1 MNEKQE
7 QSQVEIAD
15 YATQPK
21 NASTGVGPFNPTLR
35 YGERGAS
42 LDVSVNPISR
52 MNHWRMME
60 QALTAHD
67 NPIAEGL
74 RSGTLKMEQAWQALG
89 ARGIPTDIDSNIF
102 TPPATDSA
110 RMTPVRS
117 TGESEVRMPLKAPN
131 ADFDG
136 NGLMVG
142 ANYLTLLEKVGMD
155 LTGNPFSGKALVKPT
170 TPLVETEYFNRKLK
184 YLGAVDE
191 ELETPEAERLR
202 RKEERRLERI
212 QRKMAGGMTLEEA
225 ERNDAYNTKAGKE
238 LRDEIPAALKAMD
251 MYNDLEL
258 LTYDQAVEQILAERK
273 PGWEARIKKLQ
284 AQQEDM
290 LTGLARSE
298 ANDQAKRKQVLLAEG
313 YSEADAEAMKVYTKV
328 EWQRL
333 QYELQRDLAYD
344 RDLYNRQYASPLLKA
359 RAYEEHIESILE
371 TKPKGWEQR
380 VISLRKEQAELLEPV
395 AIPTP
400 VMEPP
405 APPPVLDFST
415 GDLELPE
422 RFIIKDLT
430 GFKFDPD
437 TQFDGLRLPY
447 DSCLFVLGVEPERAV
462 VLATQEDE
470 DVITL
475 KLLSEQKSELPW
487 HAVATLY
494 VRLNGTKARL
504 KWANTRRALDKR
516 LGLVSCVLG
525 FMAGEQVNELEIET
539 VITAPEGRDIPPPKP
554 GWCYNVVHLTQGKKG
569 KRKDWQGGT
578 HASPREHKRKGYW
591 WPGRKGPIW
600 IKAMIVNKGVLGRV
614 DKEYHVTKIE
624 GV

>member
-7 QSQVEIAD
+7 QPQVEIAD

-117 TGESEVRMPLKAPN
+117 TGESEVRMHLKAPN

-212 QRKMAGGMTLEEA
+212 QRKVDAGQD
-225 ERNDAYNTKAGKE
+225 RDDATRVVDYNTAE
-238 LRDEIPAALKAMD
+238 ARRLREEFKPPVTMSLTEAIAK
-251 MYNDLEL
+251 L
-258 LTYDQAVEQILAERK
+258 LTER
-273 PGWEARIKKLQ
+273 PEGWEAQIKKLQ

-298 ANDQAKRKQVLLAEG
+298 TNDQAKRKQMLLAEG
-313 YSEADAEAMKVYTKV
+313 YSEADAEEMKVYTKV

-422 RFIIKDLT
+422 RFIIKDLA

-554 GWCYNVVHLTQGKKG
+554 GWCYNVVHLTQGLKG